1 MTNLWLRYIDLTIGS
16 LNFNSDNFDIE
27 FKVEKKEDEAKTAII
42 TIYNISQQTRE
53 KIKKDDIVELKAG
66 YKEDYGTIFYGKV
79 VNVDFELKGA
89 DEATIVECTDV
100 SVDLKKDH
108 LVVNYPAGTDAAQV
122 VRDVCSYAAIPI
134 GRIDD
139 TGYKFEK
146 SYTFPGTP
154 YDIILDVI
162 KFCNGKLRQELQDMP
177 YLRKMLSSVEFGREY
192 VFTIENNMAYFVR
205 GAKMIYE
212 AEVLESDTGLL
223 DVSKVKSEDKD
234 KFKIRALLRWRIQV
248 GKPVVIKSV
257 KLDGQFNVSAYKHVC
272 KGEEYYTELEV
283 IP

>member
-1 MTNLWLRYIDLTIGS
+1 MTDLWLRYVDLTVNN

-27 FKVEKKEDEAKTAII
+27 FEVEKKEDEAKTAII

-53 KIKKDDIVELKAG
+53 KIKKDDTVELKAG
-66 YKEDYGTIFYGKV
+66 YKEDCGTIFYGKV

-89 DEATIVECTDV
+89 DEATIIECTDATAELGKQLLIV
-100 SVDLKKDH
+100 SYPKD
-108 LVVNYPAGTDAAQV
+108 TDTAKV
-122 VRDVCSYAAIPI
+122 VRDLCNYSNIPI

-139 TGYKFEK
+139 TGFKFEK
-146 SYTFPGTP
+146 SYTFQGTP
-154 YDIILDVI
+154 AEIIEDII
-162 KFCNGKLRQELQDMP
+162 KFCNGKLRQELQNAP

-205 GAKMIYE
+205 GAKIIYE
-212 AEVLESDTGLL
+212 TEVLESDTGLL
-223 DVSKVKSEDKD
+223 EVSKIKSEDKD

-257 KLDGQFNVSAYKHVC
+257 KLDGQFNVSAYRHVC